1 MGNMTWNAPPVE
13 RVERPRLPDEREA
26 LEAALD
32 GGRQT
37 LLLKCAGLSADQLK
51 QRAIPQASLSL
62 LGLVR
67 HLAGVERWWFR
78 RNFAGQEL
86 DDIYSF
92 ERNPDAEFEEL
103 DDADAE
109 ADLAMFAAEVEL
121 ARQTTTGRDLDDT
134 FTLAPHFLL
143 PDRRPD
149 EHNLRWVYLR
159 MIEEY
164 ARHNGHADLLRQ
176 CIDGTTGD

>member
-1 MGNMTWNAPPVE
+1 VE
-13 RVERPRLPDEREA
+13 RTERPPLPDERDA

-32 GGRQT
+32 AERQT
-37 LLLKCAGLSADQLK
+37 LLHKCAGMSAEQLK
-51 QRAIPQASLSL
+51 QCAIPPATLSL

-78 RNFAGQEL
+78 TNFDGQEL
-86 DDIYSF
+86 DDLYSF

-109 ADLAMFAAEVEL
+109 ADLATFATEVEL
-121 ARQTTTGRDLDDT
+121 ARQTTAGRDLDEV

-143 PDRRPD
+143 PDRQPSER
-149 EHNLRWVYLR
+149 NLRWVYFR

-176 CIDGTTGD
+176 VIDGTTGD